1 MLAVGC
7 KFIVSRFGY
16 VLLSTSKKDLI
27 VCCVSLC
34 VKSNNF
40 LSQVKLFPKI
50 GRLARE
56 IREEKRGP

>member
-7 KFIVSRFGY
+7 KFIVSRLGY

-27 VCCVSLC
+27 VRCVSLC